1 MGAKLKKS
9 IKRTK
14 EKERL
19 LGMLLQDKVEGIF
32 ESFMSKSIELAL
44 EEELCDYLGRKH
56 YQRKQNEMQNYRNG
70 YQDRVIRT
78 KSGRLKIK
86 KPRLRK
92 QDPGYKSKLMERV
105 ISLEESLK
113 KMLLEGYV
121 RGLSTR
127 DIEETFIDQDG
138 KALLSKS
145 GVSNLTSKL
154 NEEYKLF
161 MERDLSGTD
170 IVYLFI
176 DGVYEAV
183 KKYTN
188 NQALLCAWGITS
200 SGEKQLL
207 SIEAVASESEASYSD
222 FIENM
227 LKRGLRHPLLVI
239 SDGSKGLHNAI
250 ARKLPISRRQ
260 RCIAHKLRNIMSKVP
275 KEYQDVI
282 LTEVK
287 KIYYADD
294 RATAEVYA
302 AEFVKKYAE
311 QLPST
316 VKCFLD
322 DLDQCLTHLDFPA
335 SQRRFIRTTNLIER
349 SFVEQ
354 KRRTKVF
361 PQHQSEKSAIGL
373 VFAILQRASDKWKKV
388 KMGRIEKEVLLKIR
402 NIICPKNNDNVNL
415 SMESVA

>member
-1 MGAKLKKS
+1 
-9 IKRTK
+9 
-14 EKERL
+14 
-19 LGMLLQDKVEGIF
+19 
-32 ESFMSKSIELAL
+32 L
-44 EEELCDYLGRKH
+44 ED
-56 YQRKQNEMQNYRNG
+56 
-70 YQDRVIRT
+70 
-78 KSGRLKIK
+78 
-86 KPRLRK
+86 
-92 QDPGYKSKLMERV
+92 
-105 ISLEESLK
+105 SLK
-113 KMLLEGYV
+113 KLALEGYV

-127 DIEETFIDQDG
+127 DIEETFLDQDG

-145 GVSNLTSKL
+145 GVSNLTYKL
-154 NEEYKLF
+154 NEEYESF
-161 MERDLSGTD
+161 MSQDLSGLD

-200 SGEKQLL
+200 SGEKILL
-207 SIEAVASESEASYSD
+207 SIEAVESESEASYTD

-227 LKRGLRHPLLVI
+227 LKRGLRYPLLVI

-275 KEYQDVI
+275 KDYHDEI
-282 LTEVK
+282 LLAVK
-287 KIYYADD
+287 NIYYADD
-294 RATAEVYA
+294 RATAEVYSS
-302 AEFVKKYAE
+302 EFVKKYSDK
-311 QLPST
+311 LPAT

-322 DLDQCLTHLDFPA
+322 DLDQCLTHLEFPS

-349 SFVEQ
+349 SFVEE

-361 PQHQSEKSAIGL
+361 PQHQSEKSAVGL
-373 VFAILQRASDKWKKV
+373 VFAVLKRASDKWKKV
-388 KMGRIEKEVLLKIR
+388 SMGHIEKEVLLKIR
-402 NIICPKNNDNVNL
+402 NIICPKNNNNVCL